1 MKIFRLKDH
10 RSSLTL
16 LGEPKK
22 AKRRE
27 GEKRQKKGTL
37 KKKEGKKGRAVQYSS
52 SFADWEGNGLIPF
65 FICSYDI
72 KTCFP
77 CDWSMLLRM
86 IYRDEWNYNP
96 VVLLNP
102 SIYVFSRI
110 APYQGAR

>member
-52 SFADWEGNGLIPF
+52 SFADWEGNGLTPF
-65 FICSYDI
+65 LFVPTILKPAFHVIGLCCY
-72 KTCFP
+72 
-77 CDWSMLLRM
+77 
-86 IYRDEWNYNP
+86 E
-96 VVLLNP
+96 
-102 SIYVFSRI
+102 
-110 APYQGAR
+110 